1 MIYVGQCAVD
11 YVGYAVRH
19 LFQRVAEHK
28 YSAIGKAH
36 GGNHLLNESHFS
48 SWESVRANSI
58 AYYLKCF
65 TSRNSNLFWISRRSR
80 YVYRGRA
87 KASPQ
92 TYHRRPAAL
101 FTNVE
106 SAGAGRLGAN
116 CGNILG
122 IPLFFL
128 LEWMVCEQTVKLEF
142 KVRGDVSWVMWI
154 SCEQHRTSEIRCTCQ
169 LGLQR
174 SLVQAKINVESRTNL
189 HCKQARKRRKIFGK
203 IQVICKVY
211 NTRNLT
217 LLFFSQVYLALE
229 VEISA
234 EKHAESHSFK
244 LGKHCTDT

>member
-122 IPLFFL
+122 IRLFFL

-142 KVRGDVSWVMWI
+142 KVRGDVVRGNVNFMWTAQDFRNPMHMSAWI
-154 SCEQHRTSEIRCTCQ
+154 TAFTCTSENQCW
-169 LGLQR
+169 
-174 SLVQAKINVESRTNL
+174 K
-189 HCKQARKRRKIFGK
+189 
-203 IQVICKVY
+203 
-211 NTRNLT
+211 
-217 LLFFSQVYLALE
+217 
-229 VEISA
+229 
-234 EKHAESHSFK
+234 
-244 LGKHCTDT
+244 